1 MKNKLYLFC
10 SLIFIASLTSC
21 SYFSKKDLTVPLP
34 IQAFRI
40 QLDEVT
46 SNFGGNRIQL
56 VKIDGKEVFILM
68 NPLVNKLIFYNYPSG
83 EYVMEKSFQ
92 KEGPLGVG
100 DIASF
105 YFNNSDSLFFTGK
118 NPNFLYLTNID
129 NSFLTRYSFNFTK
142 ENRGKIPVLTDESG
156 IIFFKNSIYLT
167 NLMAYVPGMSSA
179 PIEYKDL
186 SNSFFSFT
194 FDLKSET
201 SSYNNL
207 IFPQVYGNSIY
218 PDYFNTISQQ
228 LINDQILY
236 SFGLS
241 DSIILYSPS
250 NNKKN
255 QHLVKF
261 SGESH
266 YKKLALAEK
275 IEDIRPDNESE
286 QLDLFLNSFNYKR
299 TLYDQYKRLYYRFIE
314 FPKPDVNNSFP
325 QRMKPLGLI
334 VLDDQFNL
342 IGEYDLG
349 YGKYTSVNAFVSEQ
363 GLNIL
368 NYEKIITEESSI
380 TFDIF
385 DFSM

>member
-1 MKNKLYLFC
+1 
-10 SLIFIASLTSC
+10 
-21 SYFSKKDLTVPLP
+21 
-34 IQAFRI
+34 
-40 QLDEVT
+40 
-46 SNFGGNRIQL
+46 
-56 VKIDGKEVFILM
+56 
-68 NPLVNKLIFYNYPSG
+68 
-83 EYVMEKSFQ
+83 MEKSFQ